1 MSRADRI
8 FIDNMK
14 DILENNMMKI
24 YPQQII
30 TLYKICGTYT
40 GIESIFGIPA
50 TEAKKLLAENG
61 ITERL
66 KKSNL
71 FLTYHGLIPREQEY
85 NVPIDDDD
93 LKNLFLRMLE
103 TNGEL

>member
-1 MSRADRI
+1 
-8 FIDNMK
+8 
-14 DILENNMMKI
+14 MMK
-24 YPQQII
+24 PSSQQIT

-40 GIESIFGIPA
+40 GIESVFGIPS
-50 TEAKKLLAENG
+50 TEVKKLLAKNG

-66 KKSNL
+66 KKTNL

>member
-1 MSRADRI
+1 
-8 FIDNMK
+8 
-14 DILENNMMKI
+14 MMK
-24 YPQQII
+24 PSTQQII

-50 TEAKKLLAENG
+50 TEAKRILTENG

-66 KKSNL
+66 KKTNL

>member
-1 MSRADRI
+1 
-8 FIDNMK
+8 
-14 DILENNMMKI
+14 MMNAS
-24 YPQQII
+24 PQQII

-40 GIESIFGIPA
+40 GIESIFGIST
-50 TEAKKLLAENG
+50 TEAKKILAENG

-66 KKSNL
+66 KRTNL
-71 FLTYHGLIPREQEY
+71 FLIYRGLIPQEQKY

>member
-1 MSRADRI
+1 
-8 FIDNMK
+8 
-14 DILENNMMKI
+14 MMNVS
-24 YPQQII
+24 PQQIT

-40 GIESIFGIPA
+40 GIESTFGISTA
-50 TEAKKLLAENG
+50 EAKKILAENG

-66 KKSNL
+66 KKTNL
-71 FLTYHGLIPREQEY
+71 FLTYRGLIPREREY
-85 NVPIDDDD
+85 NAPIDDDD

>member
-1 MSRADRI
+1 
-8 FIDNMK
+8 
-14 DILENNMMKI
+14 MMKPS
-24 YPQQII
+24 PQQII

-50 TEAKKLLAENG
+50 TEAKRILTENG

-66 KKSNL
+66 KKTNL

-85 NVPIDDDD
+85 HVPINDDD

>member
-1 MSRADRI
+1 MSVS
-8 FIDNMK
+8 
-14 DILENNMMKI
+14 
-24 YPQQII
+24 PQQII

-40 GIESIFGIPA
+40 GIESMFGISTA
-50 TEAKKLLAENG
+50 EAKKTLAENG

-71 FLTYHGLIPREQEY
+71 FLTYHGLIPREQEH
-85 NVPIDDDD
+85 NVPIDDND

>member
-1 MSRADRI
+1 
-8 FIDNMK
+8 
-14 DILENNMMKI
+14 MMNAS
-24 YPQQII
+24 PQQII

-40 GIESIFGIPA
+40 GIESIFGIST
-50 TEAKKLLAENG
+50 TEAKKILAENG

-66 KKSNL
+66 KRTNL
-71 FLTYHGLIPREQEY
+71 FLIYRGLIPQEQEY